1 MGSRV
6 IVQET
11 NAPEIAARELLE
23 KTLVN
28 DGKIFIPIDVE
39 TVASMI
45 GLDVM
50 LLPLEDGTDGLLV
63 KDEPSKPFKAVIDS
77 NSNRHRRRF
86 TLAHEIGHF
95 VKKYQFFPE
104 NETAGEVE
112 RRSEMSSYGTD
123 PEEIWANKFAA
134 ALLMPS
140 GVMRRL
146 WADNASVEE
155 ISDRLDVSIA
165 SIGHRLENLGLS

>member
-1 MGSRV
+1 MDGRV

-11 NAPEIAARELLE
+11 NVPELAARELLE
-23 KTLVN
+23 RTLVS

-39 TVASMI
+39 TVASMV

-50 LLPLEDGTDGLLV
+50 RLPLEDGTDGLLV
-63 KDEPSKPFKAVIDS
+63 KDQPGKPFKAVIDS
-77 NSNRHRRRF
+77 NSNQHRARF

-95 VKKYQFFPE
+95 VKKYQDFPE

-123 PEEIWANKFAA
+123 PEEVWANKFAA

-165 SIGHRLENLGLS
+165 SIGHRLENLGLA